1 MCSIAL
7 HLVVGPED
15 AVYYR
20 YIDDGFGI
28 WLHGEDALKQFC
40 EFANGIH
47 QNIKVEL
54 RYSKQKI
61 EFLDTMV
68 ILDEGCI
75 VTDLYTKPTDKH
87 IYVHKNSNHPASVK
101 KSLPYGLG
109 IRIRRIC
116 SRESDYIK
124 RSKEL
129 KSHLRKRGYSSRFI
143 EGQLQKVDKIDRS
156 DLLTYKTKEEKK
168 DRVPLVITYSK
179 HLPDIQKISRDH
191 LPLLHKSIEMQEIF
205 DKPPLVAFKRDLNLT
220 DILIHGKHN
229 KIFKNKDG
237 MSSRCPTDK
246 CAICA
251 ITVNE
256 EIPEIKKI
264 QKEVNC
270 HTTNVVYGIKCR
282 KCNKIVYVGET
293 ERTVAER
300 IKEHLADVRHGRE
313 KAVSFH
319 FNSADHEID
328 DLNLII
334 IEKCREISRF
344 YRKTREVYWI
354 ETLNT
359 VTPSGLNK
367 KTQLGILLPD
377 YQVERDTTHAF
388 RCMTS

>member
-1 MCSIAL
+1 MC
-7 HLVVGPED
+7 
-15 AVYYR
+15 
-20 YIDDGFGI
+20 
-28 WLHGEDALKQFC
+28 
-40 EFANGIH
+40 
-47 QNIKVEL
+47 
-54 RYSKQKI
+54 
-61 EFLDTMV
+61 
-68 ILDEGCI
+68 
-75 VTDLYTKPTDKH
+75 
-87 IYVHKNSNHPASVK
+87 IYVQKNSNPPASVK

-124 RSKEL
+124 RRKEL

-156 DLLTYKTKEEKK
+156 DLLTYKTKEEKN
-168 DRVPLVITYSK
+168 DRVSLVITYSK

-205 DKPPLVAFKRDLNLT
+205 DKHPLVAFKRDRNLT

-229 KIFKNKDG
+229 NIFKNKDG

-270 HTTNVVYGIKCR
+270 QTTNVFDGIKCR

-319 FNSADHEID
+319 FNSADHEIA

-334 IEKCREISRF
+334 IEKCRENSRF
-344 YRKTREVYWI
+344 YRKAREVYWI

-359 VTPSGLNK
+359 VAPSGLNK
-367 KTQLGILLPD
+367 KTQLGILWPD
-377 YQVERDTTHAF
+377 CQVERDTTHAF